1 LKTRE
6 RIVEAAERVVR
17 EKGLARSTTKEIARA
32 AGYSEGTL
40 YKHFESKEDLFL
52 AVLAERLPSF
62 VVLVEELPARVGRGT
77 LGQTLEEVASN
88 ALAFYG
94 EIVPMAASIFSEPAL
109 LARHREGLRKRGA
122 GPWMAN
128 EALAAYLDAEKR
140 LGRVREDADPE
151 AAAALIL
158 GACYQQAFFRSYLGE
173 DVPAE
178 REEEAFVESIVQTL
192 MRSLS
197 PTENERASQT
207 HC

>member
-1 LKTRE
+1 MGTRE
-6 RIVEAAERVVR
+6 KIVEAAERVMR
-17 EKGLARSTTKEIARA
+17 ERGLARSTTKEIARA

-62 VVLVEELPARVGRGT
+62 VALVEELPARVGRGT
-77 LGQTLEEVASN
+77 LRETLEETAST
-88 ALAFYG
+88 ALVFYG
-94 EIVPMAASIFSEPAL
+94 EIVPMAASIFSDPGL
-109 LARHREGLRKRGA
+109 LARHREGIRARGA
-122 GPWMAN
+122 GPRMVN

-158 GACYQQAFFRSYLGE
+158 GACYQRAFFRSYLGE

-178 REEEAFVESIVQTL
+178 GEQGFVEGIVHTL
-192 MRSLS
+192 LRSLS
-197 PTENERASQT
+197 PNGE
-207 HC
+207 

>member
-1 LKTRE
+1 LGTRE
-6 RIVEAAERVVR
+6 RIVEAAESVMR
-17 EKGLARSTTKEIARA
+17 ERGLARTTTKEIARA

-77 LGQTLEEVASN
+77 VKETLEEVANN
-88 ALAFYG
+88 ALTYYG

-122 GPWMAN
+122 GPQMIN
-128 EALAAYLDAEKR
+128 ETLTSYLEAEKR
-140 LGRVREDADPE
+140 IGRVREDADPE
-151 AAAALIL
+151 SAAAMIL
-158 GACYQQAFFRSYLGE
+158 GACYQRAFFRSYLGE

-178 REEEAFVESIVQTL
+178 GEVDFVEALVQTL
-192 MRSLS
+192 MPSLS
-197 PTENERASQT
+197 QTEK
-207 HC
+207 

>member
-1 LKTRE
+1 LETRE

-17 EKGLARSTTKEIARA
+17 ERGLARTTTKEIARA

-77 LGQTLEEVASN
+77 VQETLEEVATN
-88 ALAFYG
+88 ALAYYG
-94 EIVPMAASIFSEPAL
+94 EIVPMAASIFSEPGL

-122 GPWMAN
+122 GPWMIN
-128 EALAAYLDAEKR
+128 ETLASYLEAEER
-140 LGRVREDADPE
+140 LGRVRKDANPE
-151 AAAALIL
+151 AAAAMLL
-158 GACYQQAFFRSYLGE
+158 GACYQRAFFRSFLGE
-173 DVPAE
+173 VAPAE
-178 REEEAFVESIVQTL
+178 GEVSFVESIVRTL

-197 PTENERASQT
+197 PT
-207 HC
+207 

>member
-1 LKTRE
+1 LGTRE
-6 RIVEAAERVVR
+6 KIVEAAERVMR
-17 EKGLARSTTKEIARA
+17 ERGLARSTTKEIARA

-62 VVLVEELPARVGRGT
+62 VALVEELPARVGRGT
-77 LGQTLEEVASN
+77 LRETLEETAST
-88 ALAFYG
+88 ALVFYG
-94 EIVPMAASIFSEPAL
+94 EIVPMAASIFSDPGL
-109 LARHREGLRKRGA
+109 LARHREGIRARGA
-122 GPWMAN
+122 GPRMVN

-158 GACYQQAFFRSYLGE
+158 GACYQRAFFRSYLGE

-178 REEEAFVESIVQTL
+178 GEQGFVEGIVHTL
-192 MRSLS
+192 LRSLS
-197 PTENERASQT
+197 PNGE
-207 HC
+207 